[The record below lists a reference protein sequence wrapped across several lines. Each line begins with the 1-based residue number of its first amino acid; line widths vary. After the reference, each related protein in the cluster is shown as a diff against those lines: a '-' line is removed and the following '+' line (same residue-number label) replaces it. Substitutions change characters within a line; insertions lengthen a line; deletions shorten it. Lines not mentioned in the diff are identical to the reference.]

1 MLLSAP
7 GRFASSP
14 CIVQPFLLYSFVLSS
29 FFLFISILFIFVHL
43 NLSVLGCVRCLMGTT
58 LLFNPSLRDDVHV
71 GWCNYCVLASSHYMY
86 KSISLVETCLLI
98 HRFLCCN
105 TCGRTHGGRLF
116 LYLILH
122 VVTSCIYQRV
132 PWQKVKWLS
141 FFWEIII
148 SQQRPCIF
156 R

>member
-71 GWCNYCVLASSHYMY
+71 GWCNYCVLAT
-86 KSISLVETCLLI
+86 TCI
-98 HRFLCCN
+98 N
-105 TCGRTHGGRLF
+105 
-116 LYLILH
+116 LYLWWRLVCLFTDSYVATLVDARTGDVFFFILFYTLSHH
-122 VVTSCIYQRV
+122 VY
-132 PWQKVKWLS
+132 
-141 FFWEIII
+141 I
-148 SQQRPCIF
+148 SVF
-156 R
+156 LGKK